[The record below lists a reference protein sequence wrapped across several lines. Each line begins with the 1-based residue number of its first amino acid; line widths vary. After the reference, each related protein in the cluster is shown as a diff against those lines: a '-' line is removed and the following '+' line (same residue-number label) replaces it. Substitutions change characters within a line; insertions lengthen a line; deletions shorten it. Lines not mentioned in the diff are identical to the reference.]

1 MCLLTNLILRN
12 VFQGTDSELDM
23 RMNTTISVSAKDIIN
38 KYDVEILA
46 NMFYKY
52 GELRNSRKIADNI
65 VKARAINPI
74 ITTNQLIDIISILVP
89 IKRRN
94 QFLARVFQAIR
105 IEVNDEIN
113 ALKDMLIDAI
123 SMLKKEVE

>member
-12 VFQGTDSELDM
+12 VVFQGNDSELDM
-23 RMNTTISVSAKDIIN
+23 RMNTNISVSAKDIIN

-74 ITTNQLIDIISILVP
+74 NTTNQLIDIISILVP
-89 IKRRN
+89 IK
-94 QFLARVFQAIR
+94 
-105 IEVNDEIN
+105 EEIN
-113 ALKDMLIDAI
+113 F
-123 SMLKKEVE
+123 